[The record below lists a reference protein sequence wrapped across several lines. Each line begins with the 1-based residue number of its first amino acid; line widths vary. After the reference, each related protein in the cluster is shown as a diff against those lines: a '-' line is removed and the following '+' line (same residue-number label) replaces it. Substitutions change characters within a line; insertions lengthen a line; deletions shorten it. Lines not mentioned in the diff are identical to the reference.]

1 MARTKVLGCILEAK
15 EGEGARQQDQ
25 ESDGADM
32 TIIRALAF
40 SRDGRTSKP
49 LEDFEHSNDVM

>member
-32 TIIRALAF
+32 TIIGLWPFLGMAGLLSPWRISSTA
-40 SRDGRTSKP
+40 
-49 LEDFEHSNDVM
+49 MM